1 MKFLCL
7 VYGEKDPQNNLS
19 DQEAQTLT
27 DEALDYDDQL
37 KKSGHFIMAEA
48 LQPVETAK
56 IVRVQGGKV
65 AVTDGPFAETKEFL
79 AGFILIEARD
89 MDDAVQVA
97 SKIPPGRYGFVEV
110 RPIMEL
116 SRSGAIDAA

>member
-1 MKFLCL
+1 
-7 VYGEKDPQNNLS
+7 VQ
-19 DQEAQTLT
+19 ALT

-37 KKSGHFIMAEA
+37 RRTGHFIMAQA

-79 AGFILIEARD
+79 AGFILIEAHD
-89 MDDAVQVA
+89 MDDAVRVA

-116 SRSGAIDAA
+116 TRSGAADAA

>member
-7 VYGEKDPQNNLS
+7 VYGERGPENNLS
-19 DQEAQTLT
+19 DREIQALT
-27 DEALDYDDQL
+27 DESLDYDDRLRQ
-37 KKSGHFIMAEA
+37 SGHFITAQA

-89 MDDAVQVA
+89 LDEAVQIA

-116 SRSGAIDAA
+116 TRSGAVDAA